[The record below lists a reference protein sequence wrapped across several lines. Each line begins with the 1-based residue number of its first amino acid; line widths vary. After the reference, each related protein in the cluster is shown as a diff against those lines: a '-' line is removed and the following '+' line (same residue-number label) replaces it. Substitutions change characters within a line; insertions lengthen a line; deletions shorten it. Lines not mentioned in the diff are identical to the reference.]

1 MGFEPNMLSFDPEEP
16 SENIISEL
24 PGGGQAQVLIS
35 KNSIIKTFIKS
46 PANRKYINTFVPIW
60 SQDVFSFDSANP
72 DTGRFLIAR
81 EMVTIDDT
89 FMYDYISI
97 EEEEVNIN
105 LLPSGETYID
115 EDGIERSDISK
126 RFLTISYGPKEAERL
141 FSLYANAVP
150 QLQVTLDEDPSGA
163 TAITTNSVKGDG
175 LTFNSLSSLGPISQ
189 ETLTLS
195 VTSDSEGTAI
205 EQREAVVTDVGGLYA
220 TGERENTYTAAQ
232 EEAAIRDFL
241 GEGPGPS
248 TVIITSGY

>member
-1 MGFEPNMLSFDPEEP
+1 MGFEPNISSFDPEP
-16 SENIISEL
+16 SGNVLFEL
-24 PGGGQAQVLIS
+24 PGGVPAEVIVS
-35 KNSIIKTFIKS
+35 KTSFIKTLIKS
-46 PANRKYINTFVPIW
+46 PANRKYINLFMPIW
-60 SQDVFSFDSANP
+60 SEDTLTLDSGTPA
-72 DTGRFLIAR
+72 GALFLIAR

-89 FMYDYISI
+89 FMYDYISV
-97 EEEEVNIN
+97 EEEEVGIQ
-105 LLPSGETYID
+105 LLPSDVTYVD

-150 QLQVTLDEDPSGA
+150 QLQVTLDEDPLGA
-163 TAITTNSVKGDG
+163 TAITTNSVKGGG

-220 TGERENTYTAAQ
+220 TGRRGNTYTAAQ